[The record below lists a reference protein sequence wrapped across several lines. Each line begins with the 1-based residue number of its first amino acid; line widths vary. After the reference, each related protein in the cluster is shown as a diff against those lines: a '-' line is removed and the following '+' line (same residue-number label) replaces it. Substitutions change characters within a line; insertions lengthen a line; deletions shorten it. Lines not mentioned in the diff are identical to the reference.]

1 MPSDPHQMPL
11 DGSPAVH
18 QSTHFDQETL
28 LVLSSPCGVRSI
40 VAEPLPLGDTSHREV
55 EPFAFVS
62 KAMEFR
68 DQLLLI
74 HLVQARHHPWTLSKL
89 PAQLSSA
96 IGITLLSI
104 LGDMVTYL
112 EKDRSGSKSDE
123 QQMK

>member
-1 MPSDPHQMPL
+1 MPL

-18 QSTHFDQETL
+18 QSTHFDQEAL
-28 LVLSSPCGVRSI
+28 LVLSSPCGVRTI
-40 VAEPLPLGDTSHREV
+40 GAESLPLGDTTNLEV

-62 KAMEFR
+62 KAVEFR

-96 IGITLLSI
+96 IGTTLLSI
-104 LGDMVTYL
+104 LGDMVTSL
-112 EKDRSGSKSDE
+112 EKDRSGSKD
-123 QQMK
+123 